1 MNGDNVSMKPNIT
14 TIESPHADIQTRF
27 VAAVESGGSDSLPD
41 GHNSLHSKSRIQFL
55 CHYIRRACRCSYL
68 NWIAMAIV
76 LVVIKIAIVAG
87 ELISDRRSRNE
98 KRVYC
103 STITGKRVY
112 EDTSAVDIR
121 IEVLES
127 CIAGAYIISAV
138 TSALIWA
145 IMWHKKKRARQGDV
159 GAGTYISIPY

>member
-1 MNGDNVSMKPNIT
+1 
-14 TIESPHADIQTRF
+14 
-27 VAAVESGGSDSLPD
+27 
-41 GHNSLHSKSRIQFL
+41 
-55 CHYIRRACRCSYL
+55 
-68 NWIAMAIV
+68 MAIV